1 MTNTVRKNIKIGA
14 HVTVVEKHN
23 QRSGKLTEGYVSR
36 ILTNSTHHRWGIKVM
51 LTSGKVG
58 RVTKILLPNSR

>member
-1 MTNTVRKNIKIGA
+1 MTNTVRKNIKIGG

-23 QRSGKLTEGYVSR
+23 QRSGRLTEGYVKH
-36 ILTNSTHHRWGIKVM
+36 ILTNSARHQWGIKVM

-58 RVTKILLPNSR
+58 RVAKILPI